1 MQDKNILFLV
11 HRIYKDDIVKKGGA
25 DYIADYLKSQGYS
38 ITTIEHPLNGSH
50 NSFIKRT
57 ENIQEFQ
64 IIGKG
69 PIRWIQEIF
78 FNIKNS
84 PDENYRLILAVDP
97 LNFVSAYLI
106 KFFKKKNIKILFHSI
121 DYSENRFGNIIF
133 DYIYNRLYSFS
144 INNADMVTYVS
155 KIMGEKIKN
164 ISKKGLDLKRILYYL
179 PNSPEYEKMPRVDAK
194 KKDKHTLVYSKSFI
208 PNSELKMLQNI
219 IKNLKIKYPKIL
231 LNIVGNVEKKEQG
244 VYPSLKTN
252 IKLHG
257 LVTYEKNIEIIS
269 KSYIGIGW
277 YENRFSFEKYN
288 DSLKLRE
295 YAALGL
301 PSVCNDKTSTAIEME
316 NEGAGII
323 GNNVAEIANAIS
335 ALISNNKEYTIMRQN
350 ALRWA
355 KKNDKSKLLKNLIE
369 KLKL

>member
-1 MQDKNILFLV
+1 
-11 HRIYKDDIVKKGGA
+11 
-25 DYIADYLKSQGYS
+25 
-38 ITTIEHPLNGSH
+38 
-50 NSFIKRT
+50 
-57 ENIQEFQ
+57 
-64 IIGKG
+64 
-69 PIRWIQEIF
+69 
-78 FNIKNS
+78 
-84 PDENYRLILAVDP
+84 
-97 LNFVSAYLI
+97 
-106 KFFKKKNIKILFHSI
+106 
-121 DYSENRFGNIIF
+121 
-133 DYIYNRLYSFS
+133 
-144 INNADMVTYVS
+144 
-155 KIMGEKIKN
+155 
-164 ISKKGLDLKRILYYL
+164 
-179 PNSPEYEKMPRVDAK
+179 
-194 KKDKHTLVYSKSFI
+194 
-208 PNSELKMLQNI
+208 MLQNI